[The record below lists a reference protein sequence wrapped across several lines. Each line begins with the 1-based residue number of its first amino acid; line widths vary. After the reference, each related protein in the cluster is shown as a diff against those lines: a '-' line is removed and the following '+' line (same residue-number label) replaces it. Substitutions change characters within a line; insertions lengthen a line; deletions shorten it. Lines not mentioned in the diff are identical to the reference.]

1 MGKHEKKKRKKRLK
15 KQILGLQRQQEVHR
29 IKLETGKFKKD
40 FQKDTTP
47 EYWKREIKNLEK
59 VEEKK
64 TYLLKKLEKKKQI

>member
-40 FQKDTTP
+40 FQKDTTQ

>member
-40 FQKDTTP
+40 FQKDTTQ
-47 EYWKREIKNLEK
+47 EYWKREIENLEK